1 MNFAAAKEINK
12 EMKQGNVTSGG
23 QNFSSSNH
31 SYIYM
36 YLHFRYAV
44 SAVNILSVDSWLAS
58 SHDTWIKLLIDWST
72 LNLHLKKKKKKKRYG
87 KEEKETT

>member
-12 EMKQGNVTSGG
+12 EMKQGNVASGA

-36 YLHFRYAV
+36 YLHFRYEV
-44 SAVNILSVDSWLAS
+44 SAVNILPVDPV
-58 SHDTWIKLLIDWST
+58 
-72 LNLHLKKKKKKKRYG
+72 G
-87 KEEKETT
+87 